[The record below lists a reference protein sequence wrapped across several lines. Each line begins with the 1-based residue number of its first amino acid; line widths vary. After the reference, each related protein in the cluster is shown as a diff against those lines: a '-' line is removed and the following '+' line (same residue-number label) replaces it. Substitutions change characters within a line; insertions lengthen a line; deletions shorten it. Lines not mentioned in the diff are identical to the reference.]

1 MPKALLYDAFGG
13 IDVLYLGDV
22 PRAELQPGQV
32 RIAVRAA
39 ALNPFDFKMR
49 SGVVPMPATFPH
61 GVGNDFAGL
70 VIEVGDGSTYYTGE
84 YIVQGDE
91 VLGFADQNA
100 IAEEIVVGDHQLAP
114 KPENLTWSVAGGL
127 AVSGLTADACITALD
142 INASDVVGVSA
153 AAGSVG
159 QVFCQLALARE
170 ATVVG
175 SASTANQ
182 SFLRSLGVTPVDYSG
197 DLVAQFETA
206 APSGLTKFQDN
217 FGRPAIDVALGLGI
231 PAQNVCSIVD
241 HAAVAELG
249 LATPGRYERSAS
261 KLFELA
267 ELIATEQLSL
277 SIEAEFSL
285 GRYRQAFELL
295 ESRHVR
301 GKVVITF

>member
-22 PRAELQPGQV
+22 PRTELQSGQV
-32 RIAVRAA
+32 RIAVIAA

-61 GVGNDFAGL
+61 GVGNDFAGV
-70 VIEVGDGSTYYTGE
+70 VIEVGEGATYFTGE
-84 YIVQGDE
+84 NIVLGDE
-91 VLGFADQNA
+91 VLGFADQIA
-100 IAEEIVVGDHQLAP
+100 IAEEIVVGEHQIAP
-114 KPENLTWSVAGGL
+114 KPENLTWTVAGGL
-127 AVSGLTADACITALD
+127 AVAGLTANACITALD

-159 QVFCQLALARE
+159 QLFCQLALAKG

-175 SASTANQ
+175 SGSTANHD
-182 SFLRSLGVTPVDYSG
+182 FLRSLGVTPVDYSV

-206 APSGLTKFQDN
+206 APSVLTKFQDN

-231 PAQNVCSIVD
+231 PAHNVCSIVD
-241 HAAVAELG
+241 HAAVANLG

-261 KLFELA
+261 TLFELA